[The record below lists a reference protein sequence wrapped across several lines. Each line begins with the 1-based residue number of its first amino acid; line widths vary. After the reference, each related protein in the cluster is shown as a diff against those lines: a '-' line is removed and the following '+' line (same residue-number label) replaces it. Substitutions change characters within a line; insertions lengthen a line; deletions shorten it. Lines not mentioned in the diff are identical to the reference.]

1 MFITERKKVL
11 ALFLTKK
18 NVIHFCEAIILLVL
32 FYWGTCKILDL
43 FKMKFT
49 IQYDYVPAI
58 SRNVKIFKIDVHY
71 RGVDVGDVTSIKL
84 SKDQQH
90 VEFKV
95 KINQRNL
102 KIPKNSIVRFK
113 SEAIGP
119 KYIDI
124 DPTKAPPDGIIEN
137 GDIVDGTEASERI
150 DSFVIDEL
158 TNGQAGMLI
167 KNLKEITDVLKTSL
181 TNKENEKLLTQS
193 AEDLT
198 VIIEKLK
205 RITTDPSLERDVKS
219 TFKNSSG
226 TMKSLNEILRKKEI
240 KETINKTPET
250 MSKALN
256 SIEDMNTNMNRISKT
271 LPETT
276 EQITQVNSQITE
288 VNDNLCKIN
297 TKVPPIPQSLVDN
310 AEKLVAKG
318 DCLATELSNT
328 LSKRFLLFKLFF
340 GHPGKNLKT
349 CAKCRIKKAEKK

>member
-1 MFITERKKVL
+1 
-11 ALFLTKK
+11 
-18 NVIHFCEAIILLVL
+18 
-32 FYWGTCKILDL
+32 
-43 FKMKFT
+43 MKFT

-58 SRNVKIFKIDVHY
+58 SRNVKIFKIDVHF

-84 SKDQQH
+84 SKDQKH

-95 KINQRNL
+95 KINQRDL
-102 KIPKNSIVRFK
+102 KIPKNSLVRFK

-119 KYIDI
+119 RYIDI
-124 DPTKAPPDGIIEN
+124 DPTKAPSDGIIED

-193 AEDLT
+193 AADLT
-198 VIIEKLK
+198 IVIEKLK
-205 RITTDPSLERDVKS
+205 HITADVSFEKDIKS
-219 TFKNSSG
+219 TIKHSSRTLKNID
-226 TMKSLNEILRKKEI
+226 EILDNKEMKQTIQEAPATI
-240 KETINKTPET
+240 KNT
-250 MSKALN
+250 LN
-256 SIEDMNTNMNRISKT
+256 SIEDMNTNMNKISKK

-276 EQITQVNSQITE
+276 EKITQVNSQITE

-310 AEKLVAKG
+310 AEKLIVKG
-318 DCLATELSNT
+318 DCIATELSNT

-349 CAKCRIKKAEKK
+349 CARCKIKKAEKK